1 MIMPDEIELKPSYS
15 TKEVPGRCIKCL
27 AEEKLN
33 DCLLGLLRTGGEDS
47 DLAKRY
53 EMIVEFLKSP
63 ESLKLRDEAEKY
75 LAEDKK
81 VTVSLSFE
89 NGKPK
94 YEIKTHE

>member
-1 MIMPDEIELKPSYS
+1 MDHVELDPMYS
-15 TKEVPGRCIKCL
+15 SGNIPGRCIKCL

-33 DCLLGLLRTGGEDS
+33 DCLLGLLRAEGDDNE
-47 DLAKRY
+47 LAKRY
-53 EMIVEFLKSP
+53 EMIIDFLKSP
-63 ESLKLRDEAEKY
+63 ESLKLRDEAEKC

-94 YEIKTHE
+94 YELKTHE

>member
-1 MIMPDEIELKPSYS
+1 MDNVDLHPMYS
-15 TKEVPGRCIKCL
+15 SGNVPGRCIKCL

-33 DCLLGLLRTGGEDS
+33 DCLLGLLRAQGNDS

-53 EMIVEFLKSP
+53 EMIIEFLKSP
-63 ESLKLRDEAEKY
+63 ESLKLRDEAEKC

-94 YEIKTHE
+94 YEFKTNE